1 MISVAKSL
9 FVALAFWSFKPGP
22 AQSQTLSVDDYP
34 NRSITIIVPAPV
46 GGPTDLLARI
56 IGDKLR
62 GAFGYP
68 RGDRKYRTGIHL
80 VMEFTVVEPVD
91 YAANRLLRVVLDMA
105 HVRLDHIEAEV
116 VDHLGDLIDHL
127 LVGGDLCAQI
137 GEGWWSGF
145 RDGNGTSVRRP
156 RVSASRDWSVFGQ

>member
-9 FVALAFWSFKPGP
+9 FVALAFSSFEPGP

-62 GAFGYP
+62 GASGYP
-68 RGDRKYRTGIHL
+68 S
-80 VMEFTVVEPVD
+80 VVDNRPGAIGSIS
-91 YAANRLLRVVLDMA
+91 AAAVARLL
-105 HVRLDHIEAEV
+105 
-116 VDHLGDLIDHL
+116 
-127 LVGGDLCAQI
+127 C
-137 GEGWWSGF
+137 
-145 RDGNGTSVRRP
+145 TP
-156 RVSASRDWSVFGQ
+156 SAPSF

>member
-9 FVALAFWSFKPGP
+9 FVALAFWSFEPGP

-34 NRSITIIVPAPV
+34 NRSIIIIVPAPV

-68 RGDRKYRTGIHL
+68 S
-80 VMEFTVVEPVD
+80 
-91 YAANRLLRVVLDMA
+91 
-105 HVRLDHIEAEV
+105 V
-116 VDHLGDLIDHL
+116 VDNRPGAIGSIGAAAVARAEPNGYTL
-127 LVGGDLCAQI
+127 LCTAMYPQCTHRFEPADQQ
-137 GEGWWSGF
+137 E
-145 RDGNGTSVRRP
+145 
-156 RVSASRDWSVFGQ
+156 SAIRCPFV